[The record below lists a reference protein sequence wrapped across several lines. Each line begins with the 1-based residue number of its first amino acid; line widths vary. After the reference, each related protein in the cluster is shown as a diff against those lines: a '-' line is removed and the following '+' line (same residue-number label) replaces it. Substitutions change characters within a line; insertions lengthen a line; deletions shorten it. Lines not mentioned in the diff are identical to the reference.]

1 MLRQD
6 SSRTDPDRN
15 GSGYASRPTSAAG
28 GNNVDIQRE
37 LNRLEELILDS
48 TRIPLTRWTLID
60 EEQFLEQLDLVRLSL
75 PAAFREAQEIVE
87 QREEIL
93 LETEQYARSI
103 IEAAEQRAAQI
114 KDELGIIQQ
123 AEMEAR
129 QIWQQVQQECEAARE
144 QTLQEIEQ
152 MRRQAQQEL
161 SEVQRRT
168 LMECESLEQGADEYA
183 DRVLSSIEQQLN
195 EMMRIIRNGRNQLQ
209 REHPPS
215 HTAELSGSQVRSAIR
230 PAENRSNPSQSRS

>member
-1 MLRQD
+1 M
-6 SSRTDPDRN
+6 
-15 GSGYASRPTSAAG
+15 
-28 GNNVDIQRE
+28 
-37 LNRLEELILDS
+37 
-48 TRIPLTRWTLID
+48 
-60 EEQFLEQLDLVRLSL
+60 EQLDLVRLSL
-75 PAAFREAQEIVE
+75 PAAFREAQEVVQ

-114 KDELGIIQQ
+114 KDDLGIIQQ

-144 QTLQEIEQ
+144 QTIQEIEQ

-161 SEVQRRT
+161 GEVQRRT

-183 DRVLSSIEQQLN
+183 DRVLNSIEQQLN
-195 EMMRIIRNGRNQLQ
+195 EMMRVIRNGRNQLQ

-215 HTAELSGSQVRSAIR
+215 HTAELSGGQVRSIR
-230 PAENRSNPSQSRS
+230 PAENRSNSSQPRS

>member
-15 GSGYASRPTSAAG
+15 GSSYASRPTSATR

-75 PAAFREAQEIVE
+75 PAAFREAQEVVQ

-93 LETEQYARSI
+93 LETEQYARSM

-114 KDELGIIQQ
+114 KDDLGIIQQ

-144 QTLQEIEQ
+144 QTRQEIEQ

-161 SEVQRRT
+161 SEAQRRT

-183 DRVLSSIEQQLN
+183 DRVLNSIEQQLN
-195 EMMRIIRNGRNQLQ
+195 DMMRIIRNGRQQLQ
-209 REHPPS
+209 RELSSS
-215 HTAELSGSQVRSAIR
+215 HTAELTGSQPRSAIR
-230 PAENRSNPSQSRS
+230 PADSRGDASPSRS